1 MPANRITM
9 RRIRE
14 VLRLKHE
21 CALSNAQIA
30 AALGIAKGSV
40 SNYLAA
46 VTTAGLT
53 HGEAQA
59 LDDAVLSARLHPQRY
74 VYAQFAV
81 ADFAQ
86 VHRELRRKGVTL
98 QLLWEEYRAQAQG
111 IPYSRSR
118 FCERYG
124 EFRQRLRRS
133 MRQTHVAG
141 EKLFVDYAGPTVP
154 LIDPAGGEITRAHI
168 FVAVWGA
175 SNYTYAEATA
185 AESKADWIAAHVN
198 ALTFFGG
205 VPAESR
211 ARDSAG
217 NQQDRIM

>member
-1 MPANRITM
+1 M

-14 VLRLKHE
+14 VLRLKHD
-21 CALSNAQIA
+21 CALPNARIA

-40 SNYLAA
+40 ANYLAA
-46 VTTAGLT
+46 ATAAGLT
-53 HGEAQA
+53 HSEAQA
-59 LDDAVLSARLHPQRY
+59 LDDAALNARLHPQRY
-74 VYAQFAV
+74 VYPQFAV
-81 ADFAQ
+81 PDFGEI
-86 VHRELRRKGVTL
+86 HRELRRKGVTL

-111 IPYSRSR
+111 VPYSRSR
-118 FCERYG
+118 FCERYS
-124 EFRQRLRRS
+124 EFRQLLRRS

-154 LIDPAGGEITRAHI
+154 LIDPASGEITRAHI

-185 AESKADWIAAHVN
+185 TESKADWIAAHGN

-205 VPAESR
+205 APALLVPDCWRRPKIDQVE
-211 ARDSAG
+211 G
-217 NQQDRIM
+217 WIPLEN